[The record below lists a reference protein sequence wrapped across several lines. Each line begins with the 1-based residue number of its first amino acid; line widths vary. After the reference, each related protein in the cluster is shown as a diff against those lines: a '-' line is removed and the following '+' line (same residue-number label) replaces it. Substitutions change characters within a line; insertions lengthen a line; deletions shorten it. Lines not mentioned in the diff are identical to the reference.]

1 MSFRTRLLIAFAV
14 ATLVSLTVLGVGVR
28 RQLTTRLVA
37 EHQARVESLARAA
50 IQDLQR
56 QNATI
61 GTRLTTLGN
70 SLADDNR
77 FRSAMRGEP
86 ADRAYLLDWAGN
98 AMRLAGLSMLQL
110 QDSTGRI
117 LSSGQFRNEFDR
129 VDSLLP
135 RLLARTG
142 DSLTIVSVRVP
153 EGRFLALAR
162 EDSLNVAGRHLT
174 LIGGVAIDRA
184 MLARLT
190 ADSAMS
196 LSLVTPNGMISSDSA
211 VRAESGS
218 VSAEQRLAYI
228 GASAGSSDSTHAVV
242 ASAAGDSTHAGEAR
256 LVVTH
261 SDAELAAL
269 RADVNRWFAFA
280 VGTAAV
286 VALLLAAWMSAGLSR
301 PIAALSKATSTIALE
316 GPELELA
323 SDRDDE
329 IGALARR
336 FGAMGRRLRASA
348 VKLRD
353 AERRATVGE
362 MARQVNHD
370 IKNGLIPI
378 RNVVQHLSQV
388 QEREPAQLA
397 SVFAERKSTLESSI
411 GYLDTLA
418 RNYARLTPAVA
429 RRSFDAGTV
438 AREAA
443 GSASHDGVSIQ
454 SRIAPA
460 LPPVFGDPVVL
471 RRILDNLLRNA
482 IESLPASGGSVALDV
497 ARSGDG
503 CVRVSVSDTGCGM
516 TETELSRA
524 FDDFHTTKSNGTGL
538 GLSVVRRLASD
549 LQANLRVES
558 QPGRGTTF
566 TLDLPSAQ
574 RVHA

>member
-14 ATLVSLTVLGVGVR
+14 ATLVSLTVLGAGVR

-86 ADRAYLLDWAGN
+86 ADRAYLLDWAGD
-98 AMRLAGLSMLQL
+98 AMRLAGFSMLQL

-135 RLLARTG
+135 RLLARSD

-162 EDSLNVAGRHLT
+162 EDSLNVAGRRLT

-190 ADSAMS
+190 ADSAMT
-196 LSLVTPNGMISSDSA
+196 LSLVTPDGMISSDSA
-211 VRAESGS
+211 ARADSGS

-228 GASAGSSDSTHAVV
+228 GASAGSSDSTHAIG
-242 ASAAGDSTHAGEAR
+242 ATIADSTHAGVAR

-261 SDAELAAL
+261 SNAELNAL

-280 VGTAAV
+280 VGAAAV
-286 VALLLAAWMSAGLSR
+286 VALLLAAWMSAALSR

-397 SVFAERKSTLESSI
+397 TVFAERKSTLESSI

-429 RRSFDAGTV
+429 RRSFDAGAV

-454 SRIAPA
+454 SRIASP

-482 IESLPASGGSVALDV
+482 IESLPASGGSVSLEV

-503 CVRVSVSDTGCGM
+503 CVRVCVCDTGCGM
-516 TETELSRA
+516 TEAELSRA
-524 FDDFHTTKSNGTGL
+524 FHDFHTTKSNGTGL

-558 QPGRGTTF
+558 EPGRGTTF

>member
-1 MSFRTRLLIAFAV
+1 MSFRTRLLIAFAA

-50 IQDLQR
+50 IQDLAR
-56 QNATI
+56 QNVVVAA
-61 GTRLTTLGN
+61 RLNTLGQ

-77 FRSAMRGEP
+77 FRSAVRGEP
-86 ADRAYLLDWAGN
+86 ADRAYLLDWAAG

-142 DSLTIVSVRVP
+142 DSLTVVSVRMSD
-153 EGRFLALAR
+153 GRFLALAR
-162 EDSLNVAGRHLT
+162 EDTLSVAGRHLM

-184 MLARLT
+184 LLARLT
-190 ADSAMS
+190 ADSAMT
-196 LSLVTPNGMISSDSA
+196 LSLVTPDGTISSDSVA
-211 VRAESGS
+211 RGDSGS
-218 VSAEQRLAYI
+218 VSADERLAYI
-228 GASAGSSDSTHAVV
+228 GESAGSNDSTHAIT
-242 ASAAGDSTHAGEAR
+242 GMNAGEAR
-256 LVVTH
+256 LVVSH

-269 RADVNRWFAFA
+269 RADVDRWFMFA
-280 VGTAAV
+280 LGAAAV

-348 VKLRD
+348 AKLRD

-388 QEREPAQLA
+388 QEHEPAQLA
-397 SVFAERKSTLESSI
+397 TVFAERRSTLESSI
-411 GYLDTLA
+411 RYLDTLA
-418 RNYARLTPAVA
+418 RNYARLTPTIA
-429 RRSFDAGTV
+429 RRSFDAGAV

-443 GSASHDGVSIQ
+443 GSASNDGVAIQ
-454 SRIAPA
+454 VRIAGA

-471 RRILDNLLRNA
+471 RRIVDNLLRNA
-482 IESLPASGGSVALDV
+482 IESLPPPGGSVALDV
-497 ARSGDG
+497 TRAGDG

-516 TETELSRA
+516 SEAELTRA

-538 GLSVVRRLASD
+538 GLSVVRRLAAD
-549 LQANLRVES
+549 LQANLRVDSE
-558 QPGRGTTF
+558 PGRGTTF
-566 TLDLPSAQ
+566 TLDLPSTQ
-574 RVHA
+574 RAGA

>member
-1 MSFRTRLLIAFAV
+1 MSFRTRLLLAFA
-14 ATLVSLTVLGVGVR
+14 AAALVSLTLLAVGIR
-28 RQLTTRLVA
+28 RQLTVRLVA
-37 EHQARVESLARAA
+37 EHRARVGALAQTV
-50 IQDLQR
+50 IQDLSR
-56 QNATI
+56 ENTDVSS
-61 GTRLTTLGN
+61 RLSTLGQ

-77 FRSAMRGEP
+77 FRSALRSDA
-86 ADRAYLLDWAGN
+86 ADRGYLLDWAGD
-98 AMRLAGLSMLQL
+98 AMRMTGLAMLQL

-135 RLLARTG
+135 ALLARSATG
-142 DSLTIVSVRVP
+142 PTIVSVRVP

-162 EDSLNVAGRHLT
+162 EDSVNIGGRRLM
-174 LIGGVAIDRA
+174 LVGGVAIDRA
-184 MLARLT
+184 LLDQLT
-190 ADSAMS
+190 PDSAMT
-196 LSLVTPNGMISSDSA
+196 LSLVTPDGTISSDSIA
-211 VRAESGS
+211 RADTGS
-218 VSAEQRLAYI
+218 VEAEQRLAYI
-228 GASAGSSDSTHAVV
+228 GESA
-242 ASAAGDSTHAGEAR
+242 AAGDSTARSDSRRAGTAR

-280 VGTAAV
+280 VGAAAI
-286 VALLLAAWMSAGLSR
+286 VALLLALWMSAGLSR
-301 PIAALSKATSTIALE
+301 PIAALARATSAIALE
-316 GPELELA
+316 GPELDVA

-378 RNVVQHLSQV
+378 RNVVQHLTQV
-388 QEREPAQLA
+388 QEREPARLA
-397 SVFAERKSTLESSI
+397 TVFAERRSTLESSI
-411 GYLDTLA
+411 AYLDTLA

-429 RRSFDAGTV
+429 RRSFDAGAV

-443 GSASHDGVSIQ
+443 GSANNDGVAIQ
-454 SRIAPA
+454 SRIASA

-482 IESLPASGGSVALDV
+482 IESLPPSGGSVALDV
-497 ARSGDG
+497 ARTGDG

-516 TETELSRA
+516 SESEMARA

-538 GLSVVRRLASD
+538 GLSVVRRLAAD

-558 QPGRGTTF
+558 EPGRGTTF
-566 TLDLPSAQ
+566 TLDLPSTQ
-574 RVHA
+574 RVTA